1 MATKSE
7 VKADI
12 KRLVGTLTA
21 HKGWFTREH
30 DALKRLLDAL
40 LDTSRPSSEDTL
52 ALARNRFKKLQVHS
66 DNVDIVIREMCEL
79 TPEDSEHHMA
89 RGESIAEQ
97 VDEIELLFARVMDEA
112 EERRQAQLTAAAAAA
127 IAGAGGAAAAVG
139 GPGHAPA
146 QRRVREAIGLKPA
159 VLDHKAGHVKVREWL
174 LQFKS
179 YYHASHMEDG
189 DDEERHG
196 YFFACLDYDLNVS
209 IRPKVDGN
217 AVVFQ
222 PADVNHTTSLEA
234 HLWRYFD
241 TAVSIFVRR
250 HHLFTMEFSRGETDS
265 HFNTRMLAQ
274 ARECDLAHLG
284 INELLAQL
292 QMSKTPNAVLKDEY
306 LKTDGSLAAITRT
319 FTAYETRT
327 SAVPV
332 GAVGASGGLNAMAS
346 GSQGRSSRSGCSY
359 CGGQSCKGRP
369 TCSATGETCLNCQRM
384 GHFASVCRQPKQAR
398 QPPQQKPLRGSTQQK
413 PSAQQNTGNKKG
425 KKKVT
430 EYKKR
435 KASGHAPIEQDEAAS
450 ALGSLYSVEE
460 VDEMAWSYGGHPTVT
475 GGRPTPHLRVSVNKK
490 SAGYAVPDTGAS
502 WTVVPQSLVQQH
514 RLRVDTSIK
523 VTLRAANG
531 QSMPVSG
538 RTTFLLSAL
547 GRARTTSAE
556 VQALVCPGTSKIYV
570 GWEALI
576 ALGVIPAAF
585 PEPSCAEPLLSLDAR
600 HQEPSKRN
608 PPNDCVK
615 SGAKH
620 SPTPGSEDGD
630 ALRRV
635 RMSTK
640 TSVGPETSKCRQE
653 APSRQR
659 VATGGKPSQVDSCG
673 KATPQVA
680 ARRKQAGDPLV
691 EAFIKKYRDVF
702 SEDVKPM
709 DGPEMTIKLKE
720 GVRPKRVLTARP
732 CPAHLQKGASEILQ
746 MAIRSGVIVQVNQP
760 TEWISPA
767 FFVPKATPGK
777 ARLVTDY
784 TWLNRF
790 VDRPVHPFPSP
801 LDVIKSIDSKS
812 TIFAKLDA
820 TSGYFQVKLDEKS
833 SLLTTFLLPE
843 GKFRYVRAPM
853 GLSSSSDEFCQR
865 TDEALAGA
873 QGVVKVV
880 DDILVQAKDR
890 ETLRSRLEDV
900 LQRCRKHGIT
910 LSADKFVVG
919 SEVTFA
925 GFLVSAS
932 GVRPDP
938 AKVRAIAEFPVPRD
952 VTSVR
957 SFLGLAN
964 QLGIFVSDL
973 AAVTDPLRKLLKK
986 NITWIWT
993 PDHQAAFE
1001 ATKRRLAEPLNVA
1014 PFDLRKPTELWT
1026 DASSLHGL
1034 GYALVQEGRLIQAG
1048 SRSLLDAETRYAV
1061 VELEATAVAWAI
1073 KACRHYLIG
1082 CPSFVVKTDH
1092 RPLVGLFVKD
1102 MVAIDNPRL
1111 VRIRE
1116 SVLGYVFTVEHV
1128 PGIKN
1133 AAADALSRY
1142 PLRTPSDATEHH
1154 CVSTIQESEDDEELV
1169 EPGIADLVASTTR
1182 DEELQLL
1189 KRCIRGEDVPHAI
1202 QVKDLLARYR
1212 PWSDRIS
1219 VHKSGLLLVDCR
1231 RIIVPKESRSSI
1243 LSAVHQA
1250 HPGLQRSLS
1259 LARRHYVWPGMR
1271 NDIAQ
1276 AVSACDQCQTV
1287 RQAKP
1292 VETPFLDRRA
1302 TRPMESISVD
1312 LCESRG
1318 RHFLVAA
1325 DRFSGYPWVARLT
1338 TKTTGAITAIME
1350 KWFDGFGWPQRLGS
1364 DGGPQFRHE
1373 FEDWCTANSI
1383 IFELSS
1389 ARNPASNGLAEAAVK
1404 RVKHLL
1410 EKIDGPSSLSR
1421 ALLALRNTP
1430 MANGRESPAQ
1440 ALFKQDMRVPGLPTV
1455 SADQPASTP
1464 TPLRR
1469 NGSSPLRQGGRHG
1482 PTTRLA
1488 TVQRGE
1494 KVRVY
1499 DPDAKRW
1506 SGRATVLKIRRHGA
1520 SVWLRTDSGRML
1532 VRNQRF
1538 LKPLANAQP
1547 RKAAECSSGRK
1558 MVTRSMGKKMESTKT

>member
-1 MATKSE
+1 MSTKGE
-7 VKADI
+7 DVKADI
-12 KRLVGTLTA
+12 KRLGGALAA
-21 HKGWFTREH
+21 HKGWFTREYRTLSRQL
-30 DALKRLLDAL
+30 DELLVPG
-40 LDTSRPSSEDTL
+40 RPSSEETL
-52 ALARNRFKKLQVHS
+52 AIAKSRYEKLRVHA
-66 DNVDIVIREMCEL
+66 DNVDAVIGQMCEL
-79 TPEDSEHHMA
+79 TPEDSEHHLA
-89 RGESIAEQ
+89 RASDVADMLSSIERGYTR
-97 VDEIELLFARVMDEA
+97 LLDEA
-112 EERRQAQLTAAAAAA
+112 EARKQAQQDAAAAAA
-127 IAGAGGAAAAVG
+127 TAVAAGAAAIGGASGGAAQ
-139 GPGHAPA
+139 
-146 QRRVREAIGLKPA
+146 QRNRVREAISLRPERLA
-159 VLDHKAGHVKVREWL
+159 HDASHVQLRDWL
-174 LQFKS
+174 LQFREYYDGS
-179 YYHASHMEDG
+179 YLEDG
-189 DDEERHG
+189 NIGQQHG
-196 YFFACLDYDLNVS
+196 YFYACIDRELRAY
-209 IRPKVDGN
+209 IRPLAARD

-222 PADVNHTTSLEA
+222 PDDDTHTTSLEA
-234 HLWRYFD
+234 HLRRYFD
-241 TAVSIFVRR
+241 ASVPIFVRR
-250 HHLFTMEFSRGETDS
+250 HNLFTMAFNRGESDS
-265 HFNTRMLAQ
+265 HFHTRMRAQ
-274 ARECDLAHLG
+274 ADECDLASLG
-284 INELLAQL
+284 VNELLAQF
-292 QMSKTPNAVLKDEY
+292 QMAKTPNAVLKDEY
-306 LKTDGSLAAITRT
+306 LKTDGSLDSIVKTM
-319 FTAYETRT
+319 TAYETR
-327 SAVPV
+327 SKAVPV
-332 GAVGASGGLNAMAS
+332 GATSSGGGLNAMS
-346 GSQGRSSRSGCSY
+346 NKPQGRSGSNGCSY
-359 CGGQSCKGRP
+359 CGGKDCRGRP
-369 TCSATGETCLNCQRM
+369 SCPATGVTCLNCQRP
-384 GHFASVCRQPKQAR
+384 GHFAHVCRQPKQQQTR
-398 QPPQQKPLRGSTQQK
+398 QPAAPSTSRPQQQ
-413 PSAQQNTGNKKG
+413 TGGKKG

-430 EYKKR
+430 EYKRR
-435 KASGHAPIEQDEAAS
+435 KATGHAPIEDDAEPPS
-450 ALGSLYSVEE
+450 LGSLYSVEE
-460 VDEMAWSYGGHPTVT
+460 VDALSWTYGGHPVVT
-475 GGRPTPHLRVSVNKK
+475 GGRPTPQLRVSINNK
-490 SAGYAVPDTGAS
+490 SAGFVVPDTGAS
-502 WTVVPQSLVQQH
+502 WTVVPQSIAQQH
-514 RLRVDTSIK
+514 RLRVDQSIK
-523 VTLRAANG
+523 VSLRAANG
-531 QSMPVSG
+531 QLMPVVG

-547 GRARTTSAE
+547 GLAKSTSAK
-556 VQALVCPGTSKIYV
+556 VQALVCPGVSKIYV
-570 GWEALI
+570 GWEALV

-585 PEPSCAEPLLSLDAR
+585 PEPLCADPPSALDANS
-600 HQEPSKRN
+600 HQEPKRT
-608 PPNDCVK
+608 PK
-615 SGAKH
+615 SASGVVRKQM
-620 SPTPGSEDGD
+620 SPTSRSDDGD
-630 ALRRV
+630 SSRPV
-635 RMSTK
+635 RSTK

-659 VATGGKPSQVDSCG
+659 VATGDRPGQVDSCG
-673 KATPQVA
+673 KATPPAASGRKKAVDPQVA
-680 ARRKQAGDPLV
+680 DLV
-691 EAFIKKYRDVF
+691 VKYKDVF
-702 SEDVKPM
+702 NEDVKPM
-709 DGPEMTIKLKE
+709 EGPEMTIKLKSDA
-720 GVRPKRVLTARP
+720 RPKRILTARP
-732 CPAHLQKGASEILQ
+732 CPAHLQRGASEILN
-746 MAIRSGVIVQVNQP
+746 MAIRSGVIVPVNQP

-880 DDILVQAKDR
+880 DDILVQAKDWK
-890 ETLRSRLEDV
+890 TLRSRLEDV

-1014 PFDLRKPTELWT
+1014 PFDLRKPIELWT

-1034 GYALVQEGRLIQAG
+1034 GYALIQEGRLIQAG
-1048 SRSLLDAETRYAV
+1048 SRSLLDAESRYAV

-1073 KACRHYLIG
+1073 KACRHYLVG

-1092 RPLVGLFVKD
+1092 RPLVGLFTKD

-1128 PGIKN
+1128 PGKTN

-1142 PLRTPSDATEHH
+1142 PLQAPPSINNIEAL
-1154 CVSTIQESEDDEELV
+1154 EDDEEINV

-1189 KRCIRGEDVPHAI
+1189 KKCIKGEDVLHAGR
-1202 QVKDLLARYR
+1202 VKDLLARYR

-1219 VHKSGLLLVDCR
+1219 VHKTGLLLVDCR

-1243 LSAVHQA
+1243 LKAIHQA

-1271 NDIAQ
+1271 TDIAQ
-1276 AVSACDQCQTV
+1276 TVADCDQCQTV

-1292 VETPFLDRRA
+1292 VETPFIDRSVS
-1302 TRPMESISVD
+1302 RPMESLSAD
-1312 LCESRG
+1312 LCESKG
-1318 RHFLVAA
+1318 RHFLVVA

-1338 TKTTGAITAIME
+1338 SKTTGAVIAIME
-1350 KWFDGFGWPQRLGS
+1350 KWFEHFGWPQRLGS

-1373 FEDWCTANSI
+1373 FEEWCSANNI
-1383 IFELSS
+1383 TFELSS

-1410 EKIDGPSSLSR
+1410 EKTDGPSSFSR
-1421 ALLALRNTP
+1421 AMLALRNTP
-1430 MANGRESPAQ
+1430 MANGRMSPAQ
-1440 ALFKQDMRVPGLPTV
+1440 ALFKQDMRVPDLPTV
-1455 SADQPASTP
+1455 PADHPAPAP

-1469 NGSSPLRQGGRHG
+1469 SGAALRQGGRHG
-1482 PTTRLA
+1482 PRSRLA

-1494 KVRVY
+1494 NVRVY

-1506 SGRATVLKIRRHGA
+1506 SGRATVMKIRRHGA
-1520 SVWLRTDSGRML
+1520 SVWLRTANGRIL

-1538 LKPLANAQP
+1538 LKPLATPQP
-1547 RKAAECSSGRK
+1547 PTKTMAEDSSGRK
-1558 MVTRSMGKKMESTKT
+1558 MVTRSMGKKMVSTKS